1 MPIATLIALI
11 QVLTSFAVQMPELVA
26 AAETAIALLRSG
38 AAPSADEQ
46 ARIDAA
52 LEAANSALQAS

>member
-1 MPIATLIALI
+1 MPTTTLIALL
-11 QVLTSFAVQMPELVA
+11 QVLTGFAVRMPELVA

-38 AAPSADEQ
+38 GAPTADEQ

-52 LEAANSALQAS
+52 LEAANTALQAS